1 MKLHWLG
8 SGTVLA
14 TLMLSSPVRAGKLQS
29 WHFNPNRNSLEINT
43 SESVQPKAQLVF
55 NPTRLVIDLP
65 GTDFSR
71 PQLRQAVGGKIR
83 NIRVGQFNRDT
94 TRIVVE
100 LASGYTLDPKRVQF
114 VPTTSNNWNVQLP
127 KPERQKL
134 KSSTQDISNTVSV
147 DTPKARSRDTISRR
161 NSSDTTQIESI
172 RVTGD
177 GFFIRTSGDK
187 PQKIKVKRSRD
198 RKTVYLE
205 ILGAN
210 LSPSLT
216 QKNFPVGRHGVSNI
230 EIDRE
235 EGKKPK
241 VRLALKV
248 DKESPDWQASNS
260 SRDALILIPT
270 RPVNK
275 SSPNNNS
282 QNSSFLLNRPTNS
295 PGVNTKTRI
304 NTSIGVNNK
313 TRINTSNSPATIKA
327 LGLSAIGSQL
337 MIRADRPLA
346 ATGGWDR
353 RTGLYRIT
361 ISNATL
367 ANNIQ
372 GPRFNAYS
380 PILRV
385 RLQQQE
391 PRTVSI
397 LVQPAPGVQIG
408 QLNQLSSN
416 LLTLELQRTTARRPN
431 TILPPLPRRN
441 SQTFPR
447 PNINNRSITPPPRSR
462 VPNGRLVVTID
473 PGHGGKDPGA
483 IGIGGL
489 REKDII
495 LPISIKVAQIL
506 RQNGV
511 QAVLTRNSDYFVSLQ
526 GRVDIADRTNSDI
539 FVSIHANSLGLG
551 RPDISGLEVYYFNS
565 GLQLAQTVRRNILRS
580 VNVRDR
586 RVRRARFYVLRKTSM
601 PAILIETGYVTGR
614 EDAVKLRSP
623 QYREQMAQAIANG
636 ILQYLKRQ

>member
-29 WHFNPNRNSLEINT
+29 WHFNSNRNSLEINT
-43 SESVQPKAQLVF
+43 SEAVQPRAQLIF

-65 GTDFSR
+65 GTNFSR
-71 PQLRQAVGGKIR
+71 SQLRQAVGGQVR
-83 NIRVGQFNRDT
+83 NIRVGQFNQDT

-114 VPTTSNNWNVQLP
+114 VPATPNRWNVQLP
-127 KPERQKL
+127 NLKPQKL
-134 KSSTQDISNTVSV
+134 GSSTANVYNNAVNFGSSNRNSEDI
-147 DTPKARSRDTISRR
+147 ISRN
-161 NSSDTTQIESI
+161 NSSDKTQIESI

-177 GFFIRTSGDK
+177 GFFIKTSGK
-187 PQKIKVKRSRD
+187 KAKKIKVKRSRN

-205 ILGAN
+205 VFGAN
-210 LSPSLT
+210 LSPT
-216 QKNFPVGRHGVSNI
+216 FRQTNFPVGRHGVSNI
-230 EIDRE
+230 EITQE

-248 DKESPDWQASNS
+248 KKESPDWRASY
-260 SRDALILIPT
+260 SRSNALILIP
-270 RPVNK
+270 
-275 SSPNNNS
+275 SSPVSKTSSNNNS
-282 QNSSFLLNRPTNS
+282 LSTSFLLNRGTTSSRVTNE
-295 PGVNTKTRI
+295 TRI
-304 NTSIGVNNK
+304 NDNS
-313 TRINTSNSPATIKA
+313 SPATIKA
-327 LGLSAIGSQL
+327 LALSAIGSQL
-337 MIRADRPLA
+337 MIRANRPLA

-353 RTGLYRIT
+353 RTGLYRIKVT
-361 ISNATL
+361 NAIL
-367 ANNIQ
+367 GKNVQ
-372 GPRFNAYS
+372 GPRFGASS

-385 RLQQQE
+385 RLQQE
-391 PRTVSI
+391 DPRTVSI

-408 QLNQLSSN
+408 QIDQLSPN
-416 LLTLELQRTTARRPN
+416 LLTLELQRAGFRRPG

-441 SQTFPR
+441 SQRFPI
-447 PNINNRSITPPPRSR
+447 PNINNRPIAPPRRSR
-462 VPNGRLVVTID
+462 VPNGRLVVMVD

-511 QAVLTRNSDYFVSLQ
+511 QAFLTRNSDYFVSLQ
-526 GRVDIADRTNSDI
+526 GRVDVAQRSNADV

-551 RPDISGLEVYYFNS
+551 RPDISGLEVYYFDS
-565 GLQLAQTVRRNILRS
+565 GLRLAQTVRQSILRG

-586 RVRRARFYVLRKTSM
+586 RVRRARFFVLRKTSM
-601 PAILIETGYVTGR
+601 PAILVETGYVTGR
-614 EDAVKLRSP
+614 EDAAKLRSK
-623 QYREQMAQAIANG
+623 QYRDQMAQGIANG
-636 ILQYLKRQ
+636 ILQYLKRR

>member
-29 WHFNPNRNSLEINT
+29 WYFNSNRNSLEINT
-43 SESVQPKAQLVF
+43 SEAVQPQAQLVS

-65 GTDFSR
+65 GIDFSR
-71 PQLRQAVGGKIR
+71 PQFRQVISRQIR
-83 NIRVGQFNRDT
+83 NIRVGQFNSDT

-100 LASGYTLDPKRVQF
+100 LASGYTLDPKQVQF
-114 VPTTSNNWNVQLP
+114 VPTAPNRWNVQIP
-127 KPERQKL
+127 KPKRQQL
-134 KSSTQDISNTVSV
+134 KSSNRKVDNAINLDNPNPRNRRDI
-147 DTPKARSRDTISRR
+147 ISRR
-161 NSSDTTQIESI
+161 DTSDTTQIESI

-187 PQKIKVKRSRD
+187 PKKLKVKRSRD
-198 RKTVYLE
+198 RKTVYLD
-205 ILGAN
+205 IFGAN

-216 QKNFPVGRHGVSNI
+216 AKNFPIDRHGVSDI
-230 EIDRE
+230 EITQK
-235 EGKKPK
+235 EGKKSK

-248 DKESPDWQASNS
+248 DRDSPDWRASQS
-260 SRDALILIPT
+260 STNALILIPSS
-270 RPVNK
+270 PVSK
-275 SSPNNNS
+275 SSSNNNS
-282 QNSSFLLNRPTNS
+282 RNNNSRNNNSRNSSFLLNSRPSST
-295 PGVNTKTRI
+295 GVNRDTR
-304 NTSIGVNNK
+304 VNQN
-313 TRINTSNSPATIKA
+313 NFPATIKS

-361 ISNATL
+361 ITNATL
-367 ANNIQ
+367 AENVQ
-372 GPRFNAYS
+372 GPRFSASS

-385 RLQQQE
+385 RLQQQDR
-391 PRTVSI
+391 RTVSI
-397 LVQPAPGVQIG
+397 SVQPAPGVTIG
-408 QLNQLSSN
+408 QLNQLTPD
-416 LLTLELQRTTARRPN
+416 LLTLELQRTGFRRPN
-431 TILPPLPRRN
+431 AILPPLTRRN
-441 SQTFPR
+441 SPTFPR
-447 PNINNRSITPPPRSR
+447 SSINNRRIRPPGLRA
-462 VPNGRLVVTID
+462 PNRRLMVMVD

-511 QAVLTRNSDYFVSLQ
+511 QAALTRNSDYFISLQ
-526 GRVDIADRTNSDI
+526 GRVDVAERTNADV

-551 RPDISGLEVYYFNS
+551 RPDISGLEVYYFDR
-565 GLQLAQTVRRNILRS
+565 GFRLAQTVRQSILSS

-614 EDAVKLRSP
+614 EDAAKLRNR
-623 QYREQMAQAIANG
+623 QYRDRMARAIANG
-636 ILQYLKRQ
+636 ILRYLRIR

>member
-29 WHFNPNRNSLEINT
+29 WHFNPNRNSLQINT
-43 SESVQPKAQLVF
+43 SETVQPKAQLVF

-127 KPERQKL
+127 KPERQQL
-134 KSSTQDISNTVSV
+134 KSSTENIHNTISVSA
-147 DTPKARSRDTISRR
+147 PKPSSRDIISRR

-177 GFFIRTSGDK
+177 GFFIRISGDK
-187 PQKIKVKRSRD
+187 PKKIKVKRSRD

-205 ILGAN
+205 IPRAN
-210 LSPSLT
+210 LSPSLA

-230 EIDRE
+230 EINQE

-260 SRDALILIPT
+260 SSNALILIPT
-270 RPVNK
+270 RPVDK
-275 SSPNNNS
+275 SSPNNSS

-295 PGVNTKTRI
+295 TRVNTR
-304 NTSIGVNNK
+304 

-337 MIRADRPLA
+337 MIRADRPLT

-361 ISNATL
+361 ITNATL
-367 ANNIQ
+367 ANNLQ

-385 RLQQQE
+385 RLQQQD

-408 QLNQLSSN
+408 EIDQLNSN
-416 LLTLELQRTTARRPN
+416 LLTLELLRTNARRPN

-447 PNINNRSITPPPRSR
+447 PNINNRSITPLPRSR

-551 RPDISGLEVYYFNS
+551 RPDISGLEVYYFDS

-614 EDAVKLRSP
+614 EDAAKLRSP
-623 QYREQMAQAIANG
+623 QYRDQMAQAIANG

>member
-43 SESVQPKAQLVF
+43 SEAVQPQAQLVF

-71 PQLRQAVGGKIR
+71 PQLRQVVGGKIR
-83 NIRVGQFNRDT
+83 NIRIAQFNRDT

-100 LASGYTLDPKRVQF
+100 LKSGYTLDPKRVQF
-114 VPTTSNNWNVQLP
+114 VPTTPNNWNVQLP
-127 KPERQKL
+127 KPKRQQL
-134 KSSTQDISNTVSV
+134 KSSTENIHNTISVR
-147 DTPKARSRDTISRR
+147 TPKPSSRDIISRR
-161 NSSDTTQIESI
+161 NSSDTTQIENI

-187 PQKIKVKRSRD
+187 PKKIKVKRSRD

-205 ILGAN
+205 IFGAS
-210 LSPSLT
+210 LSPSIT
-216 QKNFPVGRHGVSNI
+216 QQNFPVGRHGVSNI
-230 EIDRE
+230 EITQE
-235 EGKKPK
+235 EGKKQK

-248 DKESPDWQASNS
+248 DKQSPDWLASNS
-260 SRDALILIPT
+260 SNNALILIP
-270 RPVNK
+270 
-275 SSPNNNS
+275 SSPVSKLSSNNNS
-282 QNSSFLLNRPTNS
+282 QNSSFLLNRPTNL
-295 PGVNTKTRI
+295 TRANI
-304 NTSIGVNNK
+304 N
-313 TRINTSNSPATIKA
+313 NSPASIKA
-327 LGLSAIGSQL
+327 LGMSAIGSQL

-361 ISNATL
+361 VSNATL
-367 ANNIQ
+367 AENIQ
-372 GPRFNAYS
+372 GPRFNASS

-385 RLQQQE
+385 RLQQQD

-408 QLNQLSSN
+408 QLNQLSPN
-416 LLTLELQRTTARRPN
+416 LLTLELQRTGARRPN
-431 TILPPLPRRN
+431 AILPPLPRRN
-441 SQTFPR
+441 SEIFPR
-447 PNINNRSITPPPRSR
+447 SSINNRPVTPPPRSR
-462 VPNGRLVVTID
+462 IPNRRLVVTVD

-489 REKDII
+489 REKDVI
-495 LPISIKVAQIL
+495 LPISIKVVQVL

-511 QAVLTRNSDYFVSLQ
+511 QAVLTRNSDRFVSLQ
-526 GRVDIADRTNSDI
+526 GRVDIAERANADV

-551 RPDISGLEVYYFNS
+551 RPDISGLEVYYFDS
-565 GLQLAQTVRRNILRS
+565 GFQLAQTVRRSVLRS

-601 PAILIETGYVTGR
+601 PAILVETGYVTGR
-614 EDAVKLRSP
+614 EDAVKLRSA
-623 QYREQMAQAIANG
+623 QYRDQMAQAIANG
-636 ILQYLKRQ
+636 IIQYLKRR